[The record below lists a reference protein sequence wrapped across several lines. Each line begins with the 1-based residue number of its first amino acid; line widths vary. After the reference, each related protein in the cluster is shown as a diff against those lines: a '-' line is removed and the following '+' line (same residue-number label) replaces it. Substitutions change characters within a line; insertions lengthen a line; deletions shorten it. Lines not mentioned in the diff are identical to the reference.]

1 MDKATEELREQ
12 IAKYLCH
19 QVRPNN
25 YPYEDWVPEAD
36 QVLVL
41 FNQWLEEQG
50 ALKQIHDRDSIMDF
64 SYEPLR
70 LDL

>member
-1 MDKATEELREQ
+1 MTTEELREQ

-19 QVRPNN
+19 QVRPND
-25 YPYEDWVPEAD
+25 YPYEDWLPEAD
-36 QVLVL
+36 QLLVL

-50 ALKQIHDRDSIMDF
+50 AYHQQYKISGNSESLHI
-64 SYEPLR
+64 EPLR